1 MIALLAHLY
10 ICCLAKSSVTD
21 APSVKLLPYQPYSM
35 YVMAS
40 TFAQCNLS
48 GFTVVLTLRH
58 RLLYRLPE
66 CSELE
71 LPSSMTTSH
80 PPSRVI
86 IQQETVGDRKY
97 NSVVATT
104 GLC

>member
-1 MIALLAHLY
+1 MLSSEIFGHRRALSQAAAVPALLNVRYGANA
-10 ICCLAKSSVTD
+10 CAVQSVGIHSCVD
-21 APSVKLLPYQPYSM
+21 A
-35 YVMAS
+35 
-40 TFAQCNLS
+40 
-48 GFTVVLTLRH
+48 LRH
-58 RLLYRLPE
+58 LLLHRLPE

-71 LPSSMTTSH
+71 LPSGMTTSH